1 MTRSSKPNTTR
12 SLRTARRC
20 ETCPPGCDPR
30 MPAKT
35 TEELTSDGYNV
46 YPKKVE
52 MLLDEL
58 PGVEESAVIGVPH
71 PDFGEAV
78 VAVIVPRKGAALAEQ
93 EVIAQLNNRL
103 ANYKLPK
110 RVHVVAEL
118 PRKFMGKVQKNV
130 LRDTFGPA

>member
-1 MTRSSKPNTTR
+1 
-12 SLRTARRC
+12 
-20 ETCPPGCDPR
+20 

-35 TEELTSDGYNV
+35 REELTSDGYNV